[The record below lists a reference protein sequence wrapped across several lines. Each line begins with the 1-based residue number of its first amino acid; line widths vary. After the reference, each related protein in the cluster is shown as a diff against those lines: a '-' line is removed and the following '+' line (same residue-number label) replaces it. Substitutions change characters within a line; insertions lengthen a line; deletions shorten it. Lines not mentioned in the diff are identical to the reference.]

1 MRRRVA
7 AGVVVLGSVL
17 GCLALTGCG
26 SEPTCDDLESLA
38 EQVAEADP
46 EDPEFNDLVNRLNQA
61 QADCN
66 AG

>member
-1 MRRRVA
+1 MSWSSAWSSAVVA
-7 AGVVVLGSVL
+7 
-17 GCLALTGCG
+17 LAGCG
-26 SEPTCDDLESLA
+26 SEPTCDDLESLT

-46 EDPEFNDLVNRLNQA
+46 EDPEFNDLVNKLNQA

>member
-1 MRRRVA
+1 MRRGVA
-7 AGVVVLGSVL
+7 SSVAVLGSALGLLVL
-17 GCLALTGCG
+17 AGCG
-26 SEPTCDDLESLA
+26 SEPSCDDLESLT

-46 EDPEFNDLVNRLNQA
+46 EDPEFNDLVNKLNQA

>member
-1 MRRRVA
+1 MSWSSA
-7 AGVVVLGSVL
+7 WLLGVLGWR
-17 GCLALTGCG
+17 GCG
-26 SEPTCDDLESLA
+26 SEPTCDDVESLT

-46 EDPEFNDLVNRLNQA
+46 EDPEFNDLVNQLNQA